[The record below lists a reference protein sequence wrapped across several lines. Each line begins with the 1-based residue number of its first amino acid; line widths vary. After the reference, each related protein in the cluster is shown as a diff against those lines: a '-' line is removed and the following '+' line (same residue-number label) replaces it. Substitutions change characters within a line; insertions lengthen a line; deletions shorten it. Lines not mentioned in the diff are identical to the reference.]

1 MRARTRGLG
10 RTLGGV
16 NRTRDCGVS
25 RAVAT
30 RNTMHLAAAEAA
42 MEAAVPKDVQ
52 RVESHAPSAEIRL
65 LWRPKRALD

>member
-1 MRARTRGLG
+1 MRASTRGLG
-10 RTLGGV
+10 RRLSGV

-30 RNTMHLAAAEAA
+30 RNTISLAAEEAA
-42 MEAAVPKDVQ
+42 TEAALPKDVQ
-52 RVESHAPSAEIRL
+52 RVESHASSAEIRL